1 MLTVVIFLAILS
13 LLVFVHEAGHF
24 ITAKKSGMAV
34 EEFGFG
40 FPPRMFGIKKGKTI
54 YSINWIPLGGFVKIK
69 GENGELRS
77 ELDSFSAQT
86 FSKKALVLSAGVL
99 MNVVLAFVLLSVGF
113 MIGLPSAVSDNIERG
128 QIVGQLKVQ
137 ISGVMKDSP
146 AEKAGLA
153 TGDWIK
159 KIDDQ
164 NVATSQELQN
174 YVKEHADQTVVL
186 TYSRS
191 SAHINETATLKPEV
205 LSNTNGQKVL
215 GVNLIQAGAVK
226 YGFWRSWFH
235 GAMATVN
242 LLWQIIYSFYDLISS
257 LILGHGLSADLSG
270 PVGVAYMTGEA
281 ARLGFSHLLYFAA
294 LLSLNLAVI
303 NFVPFPALDGG
314 RLLFIIIEKIRRRPN
329 NQKIEG
335 IIHGTGFALLM
346 LLVVVIT
353 YRDVLRYSGN
363 FIDKIK
369 NLF

>member
-1 MLTVVIFLAILS
+1 MLTVIIFIVILS

-24 ITAKKSGMAV
+24 ITAKKSGMSI

-40 FPPRMFGIKKGKTI
+40 FPPRIFGLKKGETT

-69 GENGELRS
+69 GENGELRN
-77 ELDSFSAQT
+77 EPDSFSAQT
-86 FSKKALVLSAGVL
+86 FFKKAVVLSSGVL
-99 MNVVLAFVLLSVGF
+99 MNVVLAFVLLSVRF
-113 MIGLPSAVSDNIERG
+113 MIGLPSAVSDNVGHGR
-128 QIVGQLKVQ
+128 IVGQLKVQ

-146 AEKAGLA
+146 AEKAGL
-153 TGDWIK
+153 TIGDWIK
-159 KIDDQ
+159 KIDNQDI
-164 NVATSQELQN
+164 VTSQELQN
-174 YVKEHADQTVVL
+174 YIKEHADQTVVL

-191 SAHINETATLKPEV
+191 ANANETAILKPES
-205 LSNTNGQKVL
+205 LNSANGQKVL
-215 GVNLIQAGAVK
+215 GVNLIQTGAIK
-226 YGFWRSWFH
+226 YDFWRSWLN
-235 GAMATVN
+235 GAMATIN
-242 LLWQIIYSFYDLISS
+242 LLWRIIYSFYDLIKS

-329 NQKIEG
+329 NQKIEE

-346 LLVVVIT
+346 LLVFIIT
-353 YRDVLRYSGN
+353 YRDILRYGGN

-369 NLF
+369 NL